1 MTMTRFHSRRPLACA
16 LFAFLALAGCST
28 GQSAEFTPANPWLG
42 DGSAPIA
49 ISHEGVAHSSGRI
62 TQQGFIEARQIG
74 FTYMETD
81 IRRLADDTLV
91 AYHDI
96 DGSVENQTL
105 DQLNAVGDDAI
116 DTDDPDFD
124 TKVDG
129 SAAET
134 KLLPPVPEVETLLA
148 APELAD
154 VRWNFELKGGDEKT
168 AALLGTAMATTDA
181 TERVCV
187 SFGVAVRVQAM
198 RDALPEGTCMCATI
212 LERALDWDILAGTL
226 DSVGVDDR
234 VVCTQMASEPVAG
247 TTLLQVDQ
255 RDVRR
260 AHERDL
266 AVHVYDLLGLET
278 SEADIER
285 WLDLGVD
292 GIITDDHETLRKV
305 FQERG
310 LWPPD

>member
-1 MTMTRFHSRRPLACA
+1 MRTATRAGQRSALTLATLILVA
-16 LFAFLALAGCST
+16 ACST
-28 GQSAEFTPANPWLG
+28 GESAAFTPEHAWLG

-62 TQQGFIEARQIG
+62 TQQGFIEAREIG

-96 DGSVENQTL
+96 DGNVENQTL
-105 DQLNAVGDDAI
+105 DQLNAVGDDAF
-116 DTDDPDFD
+116 DAEDPDFD

-129 SAAET
+129 SDAET
-134 KLLPPVPEVETLLA
+134 KLLPPVPEVEALLA

-154 VRWNFELKGGDEKT
+154 VRWNFELKGGDQKT
-168 AALLGTAMATTDA
+168 AALLGAAMITAGA

-187 SFGVAVRVQAM
+187 SFGVAVRVQSM

-212 LERALDWDILAGTL
+212 LERAFDWDALAGSL
-226 DSVGVDDR
+226 DRVGIDER
-234 VVCTQMASEPVAG
+234 VVCSQMASEPFRG
-247 TTLLQVDQ
+247 STLLQVDR

-260 AHERDL
+260 AHDRFL
-266 AVHVYDLLGLET
+266 AIHVYDVLGLET
-278 SEADIER
+278 SRADIER
-285 WLDLGVD
+285 WLDMGVD
-292 GIITDDHETLRKV
+292 GIITDDHHVLAEV
-305 FQERG
+305 FRERG
-310 LWPPD
+310 IWPSD